1 MASAKIAAVILIL
14 VSTSGLVY
22 YLTYKPVEIEP
33 DTFTRDLIERTF
45 ETRDKIAF
53 VLDPIAPTSIK
64 FTFESKEEAEK
75 ALAEKQQE
83 AIQNNQTEIK
93 YELVQTADSKFELK
107 PVSYGFTDV
116 YKKDLPQ
123 GTYQIGNKITISGV
137 ITLIDPE
144 TCKVV
149 DGTTVCDILRP
160 PIYDY
165 LLEISCDFRDFCSII
180 PISIT
185 SKTET
190 DGSFYYPFTT
200 NQKWTEGDYL
210 ASISA
215 TSKVI
220 DPKTQRPYKLYL
232 EYPFKLVN

>member
-1 MASAKIAAVILIL
+1 MASAKIAAVFLLIL
-14 VSTSGLVY
+14 GTSGLVY
-22 YLTYKPVEIEP
+22 YLTYKPIEIEP

-53 VLDPIAPTSIK
+53 VLDPAPPTSLT
-64 FTFESKEEAEK
+64 FTFESKKEAEK

-93 YELVQTADSKFELK
+93 YELVQNADSTFDLK
-107 PVSYGFTDV
+107 SVSYGFTDV

-123 GTYQIGNKITISGV
+123 GTYQIGNKITISGK
-137 ITLIDPE
+137 ITLIDPQ

-149 DGTTVCDILRP
+149 EGQTVCDILRP

-165 LLEISCDFRDFCSII
+165 LLEISCDYRDFCSII
-180 PISIT
+180 PISI
-185 SKTET
+185 SEKTET
-190 DGSFYYPFTT
+190 DGSFYYSFTT
-200 NQKWTEGDYL
+200 NHKWTEGDYL

-232 EYPFKLVN
+232 EYPFNLVN